1 MKQVSWSHSALKD
14 YEGCP
19 KRYQEV
25 KVLKN
30 FPFTETEA
38 TRYGNEV
45 HKALEL
51 YIRDGKPVPPEYAQ
65 FVPVVDALMQKPGR
79 KLAEQQMALTKDLEP
94 CGWRDKEVWVRG
106 ITDLLILDDENMT
119 AWVIDW
125 KTGSN
130 KYPDRDQ
137 LRLMALLVFAHYPH
151 IRKVNAALLFI
162 VKNDMVKLS
171 MTVDQADT
179 TWWDYRER
187 VARLEKAF
195 ATDVWNAKPSPLC
208 PWCPATTCV
217 HHPKH

>member
-187 VARLEKAF
+187 VARLEQAF

>member
-51 YIRDGKPVPPEYAQ
+51 YIRNGKPVPPEYAQ
-65 FVPVVDALMQKPGR
+65 FVPVVDALMQRPGR
-79 KLAEQQMALTKDLEP
+79 KLAEQQMALTKDLKP
-94 CGWRDKEVWVRG
+94 CGWKDRDAWVRG
-106 ITDLLILDDENMT
+106 IADLLILDDENMT
-119 AWVIDW
+119 AWVVDW

-137 LRLMALLVFAHYPH
+137 LRLMALMVFAHYPH

-179 TWWDYRER
+179 VWWDYRER
-187 VARLEKAF
+187 VARLEQAF

>member
-65 FVPVVDALMQKPGR
+65 FVPVVDALMQRPGR
-79 KLAEQQMALTKDLEP
+79 KLAEQQMALTKDLKP

-106 ITDLLILDDENMT
+106 IADLLILDDENMT
-119 AWVIDW
+119 AWVVDW

-137 LRLMALLVFAHYPH
+137 LRLMALMVFAHYPH

-179 TWWDYRER
+179 AWWDYRER
-187 VARLEKAF
+187 VARLEQAF